1 MNAFWTWHPLG
12 DLFEIGAG
20 KTMSAA
26 ARSGP
31 DKTPFLRTSN
41 VLWDEVDISFI
52 DEMSIPERELS
63 NKLLRP
69 GDMLVCEGGEIG
81 RAAIWSG
88 EVETM
93 SFQNHLHRLRP
104 VGEGVEPRFYVYFLQ
119 SAFTQLGIFEG
130 AGNKTTIPNL
140 SRSRLAGLEV
150 PQPEIGEQR
159 AIVTVLARVREA
171 IKMHDQGVVL
181 AQELKRVA
189 MQTLFTCGLR
199 GEAQKETEIGPL
211 PESWE
216 VVPLDA
222 LCTSTGSVDLRSE
235 GSRKINYVD
244 VSSISRDYLRIETTS
259 SYILKEAP
267 GRARKHILTGD
278 IIFAT
283 VRPTL
288 LRVAVVPDELNNQV
302 CSTAFCVLRRDS
314 KMTARNFTYYAV
326 QRSQFVQQLAEIQT
340 GASYPAVTDRMIKE
354 QPIPLPSLQEQHEI
368 VAILNTID
376 CKIDLHRRKR
386 MVLENLFKALLYKLM
401 TGKISTG
408 QLDLPAV
415 RKKREEH
422 CRGTIPDLRDPD
434 NTQYMLY
441 LKNITEET

>member
-1 MNAFWTWHPLG
+1 MNAFWTWRTLG

-26 ARSGP
+26 ARNGP

-41 VLWDEVDISFI
+41 VFWDEIDISSV

-63 NKLLRP
+63 NKLLQP

-81 RAAIWSG
+81 RAAIWNG
-88 EVETM
+88 EIETM

-104 VGEGVEPRFYVYFLQ
+104 VVEEIEPRFYVYFLQ

-159 AIVTVLARVREA
+159 AIVTVLARVRES

-181 AQELKRVA
+181 AQELKRAA
-189 MQTLFTCGLR
+189 MQTLFTRGLR
-199 GEAQKETEIGPL
+199 GEVQKETEIGPM

-216 VVPLDA
+216 VVPLAA
-222 LCTSTGSVDLRSE
+222 LCTSTDSVDLRSE
-235 GSRKINYVD
+235 GNREINYVD

-259 SYILKEAP
+259 PYVLKEAP
-267 GRARKHILTGD
+267 GRARKRILTD
-278 IIFAT
+278 DTIFAT

-288 LRVAVVPDELNNQV
+288 LRVAVVPDELDNQV

-314 KMTARNFTYYAV
+314 KMSVQNFIYYVV
-326 QRSQFVQQLAEIQT
+326 QRDQFIQQLAGIQT
-340 GASYPAVTDRMIKE
+340 GASYPAVTDRTVKE
-354 QPIPLPSLQEQHEI
+354 QPIPLPGRKEQHEI
-368 VAILNTID
+368 VAILNAID
-376 CKIDLHRRKR
+376 RKIDLHREKR
-386 MVLENLFKALLYKLM
+386 AVLDDLFKALLHNLM
-401 TGKISTG
+401 TGKISVG
-408 QLDLPAV
+408 QLDLSAV
-415 RKKREEH
+415 GKKWKEH
-422 CRGTIPDLRDPD
+422 CRGTIPDLLDPD
-434 NTQYMLY
+434 TTQYILY

>member
-1 MNAFWTWHPLG
+1 MNAFWTWRPLG

-26 ARSGP
+26 ARNGP

-41 VLWDEVDISFI
+41 VFWDEIDISSV

-81 RAAIWSG
+81 RSAIWSG

-171 IKMHDQGVVL
+171 IKTHDRSVVL
-181 AQELKRVA
+181 AQELKRAA
-189 MQTLFTCGLR
+189 MQTLFTRGLR
-199 GEAQKETEIGPL
+199 GEAQKETEIGPV
-211 PESWE
+211 PESWG
-216 VVPLDA
+216 LSA
-222 LCTSTGSVDLRSE
+222 LGILCESTDSVDLQSE
-235 GSRKINYVD
+235 AERMIEYVD
-244 VSSISRDYLRIETTS
+244 VSSISRNYLRIEATS
-259 SYILKEAP
+259 PYVLKEAP
-267 GRARKHILTGD
+267 GRARKRILAD
-278 IIFAT
+278 DVILAT

-288 LRVAVVPDELNNQV
+288 LRVAVVPRELDNQV

-314 KMTARNFTYYAV
+314 KMSVQNFIYYVV
-326 QRSQFVQQLAEIQT
+326 QRGQFVQQLTEIQT
-340 GASYPAVTDRMIKE
+340 GASYPAVTDRMVKE
-354 QPIPLPSLQEQHEI
+354 QIVPVPGFEEQREI
-368 VAILNTID
+368 VAILNAID
-376 CKIDLHRRKR
+376 QKIDLHRRKHAA
-386 MVLENLFKALLYKLM
+386 LNELFKALLHKLM
-401 TGKISTG
+401 TGEIRVADFDLSAL
-408 QLDLPAV
+408 QLSRDSLP
-415 RKKREEH
+415 
-422 CRGTIPDLRDPD
+422 
-434 NTQYMLY
+434 N
-441 LKNITEET
+441 